1 MNAAFHRHLVKAIA
15 RVERD
20 FSQTFSKVAHN
31 AQMALGVAEVAES
44 FLQKLAEEGLA
55 TGFRID
61 DTLTVEVVS
70 YAKAPRGLCVAS
82 LNERCTFG
90 LHKALDQFLKEQD
103 ALNQASDN
111 PWFRL
116 HERQLAQSIANGF
129 RFFGLIVDYRV
140 GGVQVGATPQNPEHF
155 LSPRQRQRL
164 MSETV
169 DWAFV

>member
-15 RVERD
+15 LVERD

-31 AQMALGVAEVAES
+31 AQMALVVAEAAES
-44 FLQKLAEEGLA
+44 FLQKLTEEGLI

-70 YAKAPRGLCVAS
+70 YKKAPRGLCVAS
-82 LNERCTFG
+82 LNERCTLG
-90 LHKALDQFLKEQD
+90 LHRALDQFLKEQD

-116 HERQLAQSIANGF
+116 HERQLTQSIANGF

-140 GGVQVGATPQNPEHF
+140 GGVQVGAVPQNPEHF
-155 LSPRQRQRL
+155 LSPRQKRRL
-164 MSETV
+164 ESETAGRAYV
-169 DWAFV
+169 